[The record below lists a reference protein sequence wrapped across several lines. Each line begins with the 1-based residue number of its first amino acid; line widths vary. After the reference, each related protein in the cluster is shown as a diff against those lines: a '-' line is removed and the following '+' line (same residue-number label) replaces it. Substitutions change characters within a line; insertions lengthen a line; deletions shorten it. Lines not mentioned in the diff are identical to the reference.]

1 MKIFHTAD
9 LHIGMKFNNYPEPVR
24 SQLKQARGDVL
35 GKMVSI
41 ANKQECN
48 IFVVA
53 GDLFDSINGNTK
65 KSIGEVVTALKGFH
79 GECVLVMPGNHDYDN
94 NMVEL
99 WNNFQELSQDIN
111 NIVFIN
117 QERPYSLAD
126 WDLNA
131 VVYPAPCH
139 SKHSDVNNTGWIKEE
154 MIKEANSK
162 AKADSENPE
171 ANSNVNINT
180 DAKIDTDTNI
190 NTDPIRIGISHGA
203 LEGISPDLDSSYYNM
218 SLAELEAAPVDVW
231 LLGHTHITYPDK
243 KKVNG
248 WKIFNPGTPEPDGLD
263 CKHTGN
269 AWIITIGDTK
279 AVNSDT
285 KTENSDTKTENSG
298 TKAEINDI
306 KAANSDTKATN
317 RMHKEVSGELIT
329 TGSYRFK
336 DQRYTVR
343 NKADFEKIM
352 GDLLKGDIPKNDLLN
367 GDILKDDLINGD
379 PRFTIARLR
388 IKGKLDEEAF
398 NYRHEV
404 RRTLE
409 EAMACLIFDDSEL
422 GIKITS
428 EMIHK
433 EFSDG
438 SFPSMLLS
446 ALTDDEEALQLAYEM
461 IMEVKR

>member
-24 SQLKQARGDVL
+24 SQLKQARADVL
-35 GKMVSI
+35 GKIVSI

-53 GDLFDSINGNTK
+53 GDLFDSINGNAK
-65 KSIGEVVTALKGFH
+65 KTIGEVVTALKGFH
-79 GECVLVMPGNHDYDN
+79 GECVLVLPGNHDYDN

-99 WNNFQELSQDIN
+99 WKNFQEISQDIH

-126 WDLNA
+126 YDLNG

-139 SKHSDVNNTGWIKEE
+139 SKHSDTNNIGWIKD
-154 MIKEANSK
+154 ANSDIYNDK
-162 AKADSENPE
+162 FKE
-171 ANSNVNINT
+171 
-180 DAKIDTDTNI
+180 KDTDKNQ
-190 NTDPIRIGISHGA
+190 IRIGIAHGA

-218 SLAELEAAPVDVW
+218 SLAELTSAPVDVW

-243 KKVNG
+243 KKVSG

-279 AVNSDT
+279 AVDSDT
-285 KTENSDTKTENSG
+285 K
-298 TKAEINDI
+298 AL
-306 KAANSDTKATN
+306 NSDTKAAMMRENTKAASGN
-317 RMHKEVSGELIT
+317 HKAVSGELIT

-336 DQRYTVR
+336 DQRHTVR
-343 NKADFEKIM
+343 NKEDFETIVV
-352 GDLLKGDIPKNDLLN
+352 N
-367 GDILKDDLINGD
+367 ILKDNPGN
-379 PRFTIARLR
+379 TIARLR
-388 IKGKLDEEAF
+388 LGGKLDEETF

-409 EAMACLIFDDSEL
+409 EAMACLIFDDSEV

>member
-24 SQLKQARGDVL
+24 SQLKQARADVL
-35 GKMVSI
+35 GKIVSI

-53 GDLFDSINGNTK
+53 GDLFDSINGNAK
-65 KSIGEVVTALKGFH
+65 KTIGEVVTALKGFH
-79 GECVLVMPGNHDYDN
+79 GECVLVLPGNHDYDN

-99 WNNFQELSQDIN
+99 WKNFQEISQDIH

-126 WDLNA
+126 YDLNA

-139 SKHSDVNNTGWIKEE
+139 SKHSDTNNIGWIKD
-154 MIKEANSK
+154 ANSDIDNDK
-162 AKADSENPE
+162 FKE
-171 ANSNVNINT
+171 
-180 DAKIDTDTNI
+180 KDTDKNQ
-190 NTDPIRIGISHGA
+190 IRIGIAHGA
-203 LEGISPDLDSSYYNM
+203 LEGVSPDLDNSYYNM
-218 SLAELEAAPVDVW
+218 SLAELTSAPVDVW

-243 KKVNG
+243 KKVSG

-279 AVNSDT
+279 AVDSDT
-285 KTENSDTKTENSG
+285 EAANIGIKAVNSE
-298 TKAEINDI
+298 TKALDSET
-306 KAANSDTKATN
+306 KALDYDTKALNSNTKASSGS
-317 RMHKEVSGELIT
+317 HKEVSGELIT

-336 DQRYTVR
+336 DQRHTVR

-352 GDLLKGDIPKNDLLN
+352 VN
-367 GDILKDDLINGD
+367 ILKDNPGN
-379 PRFTIARLR
+379 TIARLR
-388 IKGKLDEEAF
+388 LGGKLDEETF

-409 EAMACLIFDDSEL
+409 EAMACLIFDDSEV

>member
-9 LHIGMKFNNYPEPVR
+9 LHIGMKFNNYPESVR
-24 SQLKQARGDVL
+24 SGLKQARADVL

-65 KSIGEVVTALKGFH
+65 KTISEVVTALKGFH

-99 WNNFQELSQDIN
+99 WKNFQELSQDIN

-131 VVYPAPCH
+131 VVYAAPCH
-139 SKHSDVNNTGWIKEE
+139 SKHSDVNNIGWIKD
-154 MIKEANSK
+154 ANT
-162 AKADSENPE
+162 D
-171 ANSNVNINT
+171 ANININININT
-180 DAKIDTDTNI
+180 DLIH
-190 NTDPIRIGISHGA
+190 IGISHGA

-231 LLGHTHITYPDK
+231 LLGHTHLTYPDK
-243 KKVNG
+243 KKMTG
-248 WKIFNPGTPEPDGLD
+248 WKVFNPGTPEPDGLD

-279 AVNSDT
+279 ALNSDT
-285 KTENSDTKTENSG
+285 
-298 TKAEINDI
+298 
-306 KAANSDTKATN
+306 KAANSDLDAAIGDNKAATAKAYTKSKIGN
-317 RMHKEVSGELIT
+317 RKEVSGELIT
-329 TGSYRFK
+329 TGSYKFR
-336 DQRYTVR
+336 DQRFTVR
-343 NKADFEKIM
+343 DKEDFETIV
-352 GDLLKGDIPKNDLLN
+352 GN
-367 GDILKDDLINGD
+367 ILKDN
-379 PRFTIARLR
+379 PSHTIARLR
-388 IKGKLDEEAF
+388 IKGKLDEETF

-404 RRTLE
+404 RRMLDE
-409 EAMACLIFDDSEL
+409 SLACLIFDDSEV

-438 SFPSMLLS
+438 SFPSMLLT
-446 ALTDDEEALQLAYEM
+446 ALKDDEEALQLAYEM

>member
-1 MKIFHTAD
+1 MALKIFHTAD

-24 SQLKQARGDVL
+24 SQLKQARADVL
-35 GKMVSI
+35 GKIVSI

-53 GDLFDSINGNTK
+53 GDLFDSINGNAK
-65 KSIGEVVTALKGFH
+65 KTIGEVVTALKGFH
-79 GECVLVMPGNHDYDN
+79 GECVLVLPGNHDYDN

-99 WNNFQELSQDIN
+99 WKNFQEISQDIH

-126 WDLNA
+126 YDLNA

-139 SKHSDVNNTGWIKEE
+139 SKHSDTNNIGWIKD
-154 MIKEANSK
+154 ANSDIDNDK
-162 AKADSENPE
+162 FKE
-171 ANSNVNINT
+171 
-180 DAKIDTDTNI
+180 KDTDKNQ
-190 NTDPIRIGISHGA
+190 IRIGIAHGA
-203 LEGISPDLDSSYYNM
+203 LEGVSPDLDNSYYNM
-218 SLAELEAAPVDVW
+218 SLAELTSAPVDVW

-243 KKVNG
+243 KKVSG

-279 AVNSDT
+279 AVDSDT
-285 KTENSDTKTENSG
+285 EAANLGIKAVNSE
-298 TKAEINDI
+298 TKALDSET
-306 KAANSDTKATN
+306 KALDYDTKALNSNTKASSGS
-317 RMHKEVSGELIT
+317 HKEVSGELIT

-336 DQRYTVR
+336 DQRHTVR
-343 NKADFEKIM
+343 NKADFEKIIE
-352 GDLLKGDIPKNDLLN
+352 GLLKGDIPK
-367 GDILKDDLINGD
+367 GDVPKDDLLRDDLIKGG
-379 PRFTIARLR
+379 PGFTIARLR
-388 IKGKLDEEAF
+388 IKGKLDEETF

-404 RRTLE
+404 RQKLE
-409 EAMACLIFDDSEL
+409 EALACLIFDDSEV

-438 SFPSMLLS
+438 SFPSMLL
-446 ALTDDEEALQLAYEM
+446 
-461 IMEVKR
+461 

>member
-9 LHIGMKFNNYPEPVR
+9 LHIGMKFNNYPESVQ
-24 SQLKQARGDVL
+24 SELKQARGSVL

-53 GDLFDSINGNTK
+53 GDLFDSINGNSK
-65 KSIGEVVTALKGFH
+65 KTIGDVVTALKGFH
-79 GECVLVMPGNHDYDN
+79 GECVLVLPGNHDYDN

-99 WNNFQELSQDIN
+99 WKNFQELSQDIH

-117 QERPYSLAD
+117 QERPYSLED

-139 SKHSDVNNTGWIKEE
+139 SKHSDVNNIGWIKD
-154 MIKEANSK
+154 AN
-162 AKADSENPE
+162 
-171 ANSNVNINT
+171 I
-180 DAKIDTDTNI
+180 DTNI
-190 NTDPIRIGISHGA
+190 NTNTDQIRIGISHGA

-218 SLAELEAAPVDVW
+218 SLAELTSAPVDVW

-243 KKVNG
+243 KKVTG
-248 WKIFNPGTPEPDGLD
+248 WKVFNPGTPEPDGLD
-263 CKHTGN
+263 CKQTGN
-269 AWIITIGDTK
+269 AWIITIGD
-279 AVNSDT
+279 
-285 KTENSDTKTENSG
+285 
-298 TKAEINDI
+298 I
-306 KAANSDTKATN
+306 KALNSDTKALNTDTKALN
-317 RMHKEVSGELIT
+317 HETKALNTDTKALNHETKALDSETKALDSETKALDYDTKALNSNTKASSGSHKEVSGELIT

-336 DQRYTVR
+336 DQRHTVR
-343 NKADFEKIM
+343 NKEDFETIVV
-352 GDLLKGDIPKNDLLN
+352 N
-367 GDILKDDLINGD
+367 ILKDNPGN
-379 PRFTIARLR
+379 TIARLR
-388 IKGKLDEEAF
+388 LGGKLDEETF

-409 EAMACLIFDDSEL
+409 EAMACLIFDDSEV

>member
-24 SQLKQARGDVL
+24 SQLKQARADVL
-35 GKMVSI
+35 GKIVSI

-53 GDLFDSINGNTK
+53 GDLFDSINGNAK
-65 KSIGEVVTALKGFH
+65 KTIGEVVTALKGFH
-79 GECVLVMPGNHDYDN
+79 GECVLVLPGNHDYDN

-99 WNNFQELSQDIN
+99 WKNFQEISQDIH

-126 WDLNA
+126 YDLNA

-139 SKHSDVNNTGWIKEE
+139 SKHSDTNNIGWIKD
-154 MIKEANSK
+154 ANSDIYNDK
-162 AKADSENPE
+162 FKE
-171 ANSNVNINT
+171 
-180 DAKIDTDTNI
+180 KDTDKNQ
-190 NTDPIRIGISHGA
+190 IRIGIAHGA

-218 SLAELEAAPVDVW
+218 SLAELTSAPVDVW

-243 KKVNG
+243 KKVTG
-248 WKIFNPGTPEPDGLD
+248 WKVFNPGTPEPDGLD
-263 CKHTGN
+263 CKQTGN
-269 AWIITIGDTK
+269 AWIITIGD
-279 AVNSDT
+279 
-285 KTENSDTKTENSG
+285 
-298 TKAEINDI
+298 I
-306 KAANSDTKATN
+306 KALNSDTKALNTDTKALN
-317 RMHKEVSGELIT
+317 HETKALNTDTKALNHETKALDSETKALDSETKALDYDTKALNSNTKASSGSHKEVSGELIT

-336 DQRYTVR
+336 DQRHTVR

-352 GDLLKGDIPKNDLLN
+352 GDLLMGDLL
-367 GDILKDDLINGD
+367 KDGPGN
-379 PRFTIARLR
+379 TIARLR
-388 IKGKLDEEAF
+388 IKGKLDEETF

-409 EAMACLIFDDSEL
+409 EAMACLIFDDSEV

-461 IMEVKR
+461 IMGVRR

>member
-1 MKIFHTAD
+1 MALKIFHTAD

-24 SQLKQARGDVL
+24 SQLKQARADVL
-35 GKMVSI
+35 GKIVSI

-53 GDLFDSINGNTK
+53 GDLFDSINGNAK
-65 KSIGEVVTALKGFH
+65 KTIGEVVTALKGFH
-79 GECVLVMPGNHDYDN
+79 GECVLVLPGNHDYDN

-99 WNNFQELSQDIN
+99 WKNFQEISQDIH

-126 WDLNA
+126 YDLNA

-139 SKHSDVNNTGWIKEE
+139 SKHSDTNNIGWIKD
-154 MIKEANSK
+154 ANSDIDNDK
-162 AKADSENPE
+162 FKE
-171 ANSNVNINT
+171 
-180 DAKIDTDTNI
+180 KDTDKNQ
-190 NTDPIRIGISHGA
+190 IRIGIAHGA
-203 LEGISPDLDSSYYNM
+203 LEGVSPDLDNSYYNM
-218 SLAELEAAPVDVW
+218 SLAELTSAPVDVW

-243 KKVNG
+243 KKVSG

-269 AWIITIGDTK
+269 AWIITIDDTK
-279 AVNSDT
+279 AGNS
-285 KTENSDTKTENSG
+285 
-298 TKAEINDI
+298 DI
-306 KAANSDTKATN
+306 KALNSDTKAAGAN
-317 RMHKEVSGELIT
+317 HKEVSGDLIT

-336 DQRYTVR
+336 DQRHIVR

-352 GDLLKGDIPKNDLLN
+352 GDLLK
-367 GDILKDDLINGD
+367 DDPHN
-379 PRFTIARLR
+379 TIARLR
-388 IKGKLDEEAF
+388 LGGKLDEETF

-404 RRTLE
+404 RQKLDE
-409 EAMACLIFDDSEL
+409 SLACLIFDDSEV

-446 ALTDDEEALQLAYEM
+446 ALSDDEEALQLAYEM

>member
-24 SQLKQARGDVL
+24 SQLKQARADVL
-35 GKMVSI
+35 GKIVSI

-53 GDLFDSINGNTK
+53 GDLFDSINGNAK
-65 KSIGEVVTALKGFH
+65 KTIGEVVTALKGFH
-79 GECVLVMPGNHDYDN
+79 GECVLVLPGNHDYDN

-99 WNNFQELSQDIN
+99 WKNFQEISQDIH

-126 WDLNA
+126 YDLNA

-139 SKHSDVNNTGWIKEE
+139 SKHSDTNNIGWIKD
-154 MIKEANSK
+154 ANSDIDNDK
-162 AKADSENPE
+162 FKE
-171 ANSNVNINT
+171 
-180 DAKIDTDTNI
+180 KDTDKNQ
-190 NTDPIRIGISHGA
+190 IRIGIAHGA
-203 LEGISPDLDSSYYNM
+203 LEGVSPDLDNSYYNM
-218 SLAELEAAPVDVW
+218 SLAELTSAPVDVW

-243 KKVNG
+243 KKVSG

-279 AVNSDT
+279 AVDSDT
-285 KTENSDTKTENSG
+285 EAANLGIKAVNSE
-298 TKAEINDI
+298 TKAL
-306 KAANSDTKATN
+306 NSDTKALNTDTKALN
-317 RMHKEVSGELIT
+317 HETKALNSKTKASSGSHKEVSGELIT

-336 DQRYTVR
+336 DQRHTVR
-343 NKADFEKIM
+343 NKEDFEI
-352 GDLLKGDIPKNDLLN
+352 IVVN
-367 GDILKDDLINGD
+367 ILKDNPGN
-379 PRFTIARLR
+379 TIARLR
-388 IKGKLDEEAF
+388 LGGKLDEETF

-409 EAMACLIFDDSEL
+409 EAMACLIFDDSEV

-461 IMEVKR
+461 IMEVKL

>member
-1 MKIFHTAD
+1 MALKIFHTAD

-24 SQLKQARGDVL
+24 SQLKQARADVL
-35 GKMVSI
+35 GKIVSI

-53 GDLFDSINGNTK
+53 GDLFDSINGNAK
-65 KSIGEVVTALKGFH
+65 KTIGEVVTALKGFH
-79 GECVLVMPGNHDYDN
+79 GECVLVLPGNHDYDN

-99 WNNFQELSQDIN
+99 WKNFQEISQDIH

-126 WDLNA
+126 YDLNA

-139 SKHSDVNNTGWIKEE
+139 SKHSDTNNIGWIKD
-154 MIKEANSK
+154 ANSDIDNDK
-162 AKADSENPE
+162 FKE
-171 ANSNVNINT
+171 
-180 DAKIDTDTNI
+180 KDTDKNQ
-190 NTDPIRIGISHGA
+190 IRIGIAHGA
-203 LEGISPDLDSSYYNM
+203 LEGVSPDLDNSYYNM
-218 SLAELEAAPVDVW
+218 SLAELTSAPVDVW

-243 KKVNG
+243 KKVSG

-279 AVNSDT
+279 AVDSDT
-285 KTENSDTKTENSG
+285 EAANLGIKALNSE
-298 TKAEINDI
+298 TKALDSET
-306 KAANSDTKATN
+306 KALNTDTKALNHETKALDYDTKALN
-317 RMHKEVSGELIT
+317 SNTKASSGSHKEVSGELIT
-329 TGSYRFK
+329 TGSYRCK
-336 DQRYTVR
+336 DQRHTVR
-343 NKADFEKIM
+343 NKEDFETIVV
-352 GDLLKGDIPKNDLLN
+352 N
-367 GDILKDDLINGD
+367 ILKDNPGN
-379 PRFTIARLR
+379 TIARLR
-388 IKGKLDEEAF
+388 LGGKLDEETF

-409 EAMACLIFDDSEL
+409 EAMACLIFDDSEV

>member
-9 LHIGMKFNNYPEPVR
+9 LHIGMKFNNYPEPVQ
-24 SQLKQARGDVL
+24 SGLKQAQIDVL

-53 GDLFDSINGNTK
+53 GDLFDSINGNSK
-65 KSIGEVVTALKGFH
+65 KTIGDVVTALKGFH
-79 GECVLVMPGNHDYDN
+79 GECVLVLPGNHDYDN

-99 WNNFQELSQDIN
+99 WKNFQELSQDIH
-111 NIVFIN
+111 NIVLIN

-139 SKHSDVNNTGWIKEE
+139 SKHSDVNNIGWIKN
-154 MIKEANSK
+154 ANK
-162 AKADSENPE
+162 N
-171 ANSNVNINT
+171 
-180 DAKIDTDTNI
+180 IDTNTNI
-190 NTDPIRIGISHGA
+190 NTDQIRIGISHGA

-285 KTENSDTKTENSG
+285 KT
-298 TKAEINDI
+298 
-306 KAANSDTKATN
+306 TN

-388 IKGKLDEEAF
+388 IKGKLDEETF

>member
-9 LHIGMKFNNYPEPVR
+9 LHIGMKFNNYPESVQ
-24 SQLKQARGDVL
+24 SELKQARGSVL

-53 GDLFDSINGNTK
+53 GDLFDSINGNSK
-65 KSIGEVVTALKGFH
+65 KTIGDVVTALKGFH
-79 GECVLVMPGNHDYDN
+79 GECVLVLPGNHDYDN

-99 WNNFQELSQDIN
+99 WKNFQELSQDIH
-111 NIVFIN
+111 NIVLIN

-126 WDLNA
+126 YDLNA

-139 SKHSDVNNTGWIKEE
+139 SKHSDVNNIRWIKDEI
-154 MIKEANSK
+154 IKETKSN
-162 AKADSENPE
+162 AKAGSENAE
-171 ANSNVNINT
+171 AKTDEDADATKYAGPNIDKNQ
-180 DAKIDTDTNI
+180 
-190 NTDPIRIGISHGA
+190 IRIGISHGA

-218 SLAELEAAPVDVW
+218 SLAELVGAPVDVW

-243 KKVNG
+243 KKVTG

-269 AWIITIGDTK
+269 AWIITIDDTK
-279 AVNSDT
+279 AGNS
-285 KTENSDTKTENSG
+285 
-298 TKAEINDI
+298 DI
-306 KAANSDTKATN
+306 KALNSDTKAAGAN
-317 RMHKEVSGELIT
+317 HKEVSGELIT

-336 DQRYTVR
+336 DQRHIVR

-352 GDLLKGDIPKNDLLN
+352 GDLLKD
-367 GDILKDDLINGD
+367 D
-379 PRFTIARLR
+379 PRNTIARLR
-388 IKGKLDEEAF
+388 IKGKLDEETF
-398 NYRHEV
+398 NYRNEV
-404 RRTLE
+404 RQKLDE
-409 EAMACLIFDDSEL
+409 SLACLIFDDSEV

-438 SFPSMLLS
+438 SFPSMLLT
-446 ALTDDEEALQLAYEM
+446 ALKDDEEALQLAYEM
-461 IMEVKR
+461 IMEVRR